1 MRTFGL
7 FFMYC
12 LCATLFADVSKSQ
25 MSKEELPAGITPRI
39 SVSGFRKIQENL
51 SILDRNIKDV
61 DRNIVVSRQNIKTI
75 EEESTE
81 LDTIEKEHREL
92 RKKYVEYLATA
103 EKELTK
109 NQKASDRL
117 DKMEGEL
124 FRSRDLAGSTNAME
138 LDFINRERN
147 DRKMWKEDANAKI
160 TRAKESLQMVDKGLK
175 EIESKRGALRGELQS
190 WTDRTEQYQKIQ
202 AELAERKAEYE
213 RMAKG
218 K

>member
-1 MRTFGL
+1 MRTLCL
-7 FFMYC
+7 FSMYC
-12 LCATLFADVSKSQ
+12 LCATLLADANKS
-25 MSKEELPAGITPRI
+25 MSKEEPPAGITPRI
-39 SVSGFRKIQENL
+39 SISGFRKIQENL
-51 SILDRNIKDV
+51 SVLDRNIRNV
-61 DRNIVVSRQNIKTI
+61 DKNIVISRQNIKTI
-75 EEESTE
+75 EEELTE

-92 RKKYVEYLATA
+92 RGKYAGYLVTA
-103 EKELTK
+103 EKEFTK

-124 FRSRDLAGSTNAME
+124 FRSRDSGGSINAME

-160 TRAKESLQMVDKGLK
+160 TRVKESIQAVDKGLK

-202 AELAERKAEYE
+202 VELTERKAEYE